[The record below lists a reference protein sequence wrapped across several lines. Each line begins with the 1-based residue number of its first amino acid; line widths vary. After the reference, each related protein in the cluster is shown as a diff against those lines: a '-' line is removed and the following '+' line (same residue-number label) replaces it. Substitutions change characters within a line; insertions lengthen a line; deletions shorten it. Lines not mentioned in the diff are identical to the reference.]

1 MLTTKFLSLA
11 VLAIA
16 FLALAAHRLFV
27 SKRYSNLLGLVAVI
41 AFGASYAL
49 FDQTIAIQ
57 VTKAKLLNW
66 LDLDQLKKINGSL
79 FWLSVAYF
87 CNALIKHF
95 VYPRRLTLEGDSKVP
110 LLIQYLVT
118 ALVYLSA
125 VILIVGLV
133 YGQSITGL
141 ITASGAILLVIA
153 YSARAQIDE
162 VFAGLAININAP
174 FEKGDLIQLND
185 EWGYVREIDWRSI
198 TYLDMDNNSVVVPNT
213 KLAAS
218 KIRNLDRPRSLTRR
232 VLHIRVEYNVPPRVV
247 IDQCEAAMNECPHI
261 VPHPWQFVCHV
272 DNDEKGMQYRI
283 HFYVRH
289 FDDWWLASDE
299 FMNAVWYR
307 FARNGIRFAQQRK
320 LNFNSADDAA
330 RSLPGSAYDDAT
342 WRSLV
347 ERFNQVPMF
356 EGMTPKDMEEL
367 ARSAE
372 LHIIG
377 PPEKIIRAGSTRS
390 SMFLIASGSADV
402 FEVDENEKET
412 LMATVGESETL
423 GLMALLTGSPQ
434 KTTIRAKEECA
445 VWEISSDSLHAL
457 FDRKPEIMEAIAA
470 SVARWQA
477 EEDDAINAI
486 AMSRQQEKQFIK
498 QHTDRLSNRIAK
510 FFQREVKQEESNGGE
525 EYTNF

>member
-11 VLAIA
+11 AIA
-16 FLALAAHRLFV
+16 LTLLALVLQRVFF
-27 SKRYSNLLGLVAVI
+27 SKRYSNLLGLFAVI
-41 AFGASYAL
+41 AFGLGFIL
-49 FDQTIAIQ
+49 FDQVIAPQ
-57 VTKAKLLNW
+57 LST
-66 LDLDQLKKINGSL
+66 LDHLSWVNLDHLKKINGAL

-95 VYPRRLTLEGDSKVP
+95 VYPRRLTWEGDSKVP
-110 LLIQYLVT
+110 LLMQYLVT
-118 ALVYLSA
+118 VLIYLVA
-125 VILIVGLV
+125 TVFIVGLI
-133 YGQSITGL
+133 YKQSITGL
-141 ITASGAILLVIA
+141 ITASGAVLLVIA
-153 YSARAQIDE
+153 YSARALIDE
-162 VFAGLAININAP
+162 VFAGIAININAP

-185 EWGYVREIDWRSI
+185 EWGYVKDIDWRSI
-198 TYLDMDNNSVVVPNT
+198 TYLDMDNNNVVVPNT

-232 VLHIRVEYNVPPRVV
+232 ILYIRVEYNVPPKVV
-247 IDQCEAAMNECPHI
+247 IEQCEAAMKECPHI
-261 VPHPWQFVCHV
+261 VPHPWQFTSYLEA
-272 DNDEKGMQYRI
+272 DEKGLRYRL

-299 FMNAVWYR
+299 LINAVWYR
-307 FARNGIRFAQQRK
+307 FARQGIRFAQQRK
-320 LNFNSADDAA
+320 LNYSSAVDAEK
-330 RSLPGSAYDDAT
+330 SLPDSAFDETT
-342 WRSLV
+342 WRTLV

-356 EGMTPKDMEEL
+356 EGMTTKDMEEL

-377 PPEKIIRAGSTRS
+377 PPERIVRAGSTRS

-402 FEVDENEKET
+402 YEVDETGIET

-445 VWEISSDSLHAL
+445 VWEIGSDSLHAL

-477 EEDDAINAI
+477 EEEDAINEI
-486 AMSRQQEKQFIK
+486 EMNRQQEKLFI
-498 QHTDRLSNRIAK
+498 QQRTSRLSNRIAS
-510 FFQREVKQEESNGGE
+510 FFKREVKQGDGGE
-525 EYTNF
+525 EYTNY

>member
-1 MLTTKFLSLA
+1 MLTTKLLLLI
-11 VLAIA
+11 VLFIA
-16 FLALAAHRLFV
+16 LLALAAHRIFI
-27 SKRYSNLLGLVAVI
+27 SKRYTNVLGLIAVI
-41 AFGASYAL
+41 AFGSAYAL
-49 FDQTIAIQ
+49 FGQ
-57 VTKAKLLNW
+57 VIVPAVSQLSGLAW
-66 LDLDQLKKINGSL
+66 LDLDQLKRVNGSL
-79 FWLSVAYF
+79 FWLSIAYF

-95 VYPRRLTLEGDSKVP
+95 VYPRRLTWEGDSKVP

-118 ALVYLSA
+118 VLLYLSA
-125 VILIVGLV
+125 IILIVGLV
-133 YGQSITGL
+133 YDQSITGL
-141 ITASGAILLVIA
+141 ITASGAVLLVIA

-185 EWGYVREIDWRSI
+185 EWGYVKEIDWRSI
-198 TYLDMDNNSVVVPNT
+198 TYLDMDNNHVVVPNT

-232 VLHIRVEYNVPPRVV
+232 VQFIRVEYNVPPRVV
-247 IDQCEAAMNECPHI
+247 IDQCEAAMKECPHI
-261 VPHPWQFVCHV
+261 VEHPWQFACYV
-272 DNDEKGMQYRI
+272 DSDERGIQYRI

-289 FDDWWLASDE
+289 FDDWWKASDE
-299 FMNAVWYR
+299 FMNAIWYR
-307 FARNGIRFAQQRK
+307 FARKGIRFAQQRK
-320 LNFNSADDAA
+320 LNFNSADEAA
-330 RSLPGSAYDDAT
+330 RSLPNSAYDDAT

-367 ARSAE
+367 ARCAE

-377 PPEKIIRAGSTRS
+377 PPEKIIRAGSPRS

-402 FEVDENEKET
+402 YEVDEKGSET

-445 VWEISSDSLHAL
+445 VWEIGSDSLHAL

-486 AMSRQQEKQFIK
+486 AMNRQQEKHFI
-498 QHTDRLSNRIAK
+498 QQTTNRLSNRIAG
-510 FFQREVKQEESNGGE
+510 FFQREVKQDDSNSGE
-525 EYTNF
+525 EYTNY

>member
-1 MLTTKFLSLA
+1 MLTTKLLA
-11 VLAIA
+11 LGILAIA
-16 FLALAAHRLFV
+16 LCGLAAHRVFV
-27 SKRYSNLLGLVAVI
+27 SKRYTNVLGLMAVL
-41 AFGASYAL
+41 AFGSAYAL
-49 FDQTIAIQ
+49 FDQTVAPEIRNISVLA
-57 VTKAKLLNW
+57 W
-66 LDLDQLKKINGSL
+66 LDLDQLKKINGAL
-79 FWLSVAYF
+79 FWFSVAYF

-118 ALVYLSA
+118 TLVYLSA
-125 VILIVGLV
+125 TILIVGLV
-133 YGQSITGL
+133 YGQSIIGL
-141 ITASGAILLVIA
+141 ITASGAVLLVIA

-185 EWGYVREIDWRSI
+185 EWGYVKEIDWRSI
-198 TYLDMDNNSVVVPNT
+198 TYLDMDSNHVMVPNT

-232 VLHIRVEYNVPPRVV
+232 VLYIRVEYNVPPRVV
-247 IDQCEAAMNECPHI
+247 IEQCNAAMNECPHI
-261 VPHPWQFVCHV
+261 VSHPWQFACYL
-272 DNDEKGMQYRI
+272 DSDEKGMRYRI

-289 FDDWWLASDE
+289 FDDWWFASDE
-299 FMNAVWYR
+299 LMNAIWYR
-307 FARNGIRFAQQRK
+307 FARKGIRFAQQRK
-320 LNFNSADDAA
+320 LNFNSADEAS
-330 RSLPGSAYDDAT
+330 RSLPDSAYDDAT

-356 EGMTPKDMEEL
+356 EGMTSKDMEEL
-367 ARSAE
+367 ARSAQ

-377 PPEKIIRAGSTRS
+377 PPEKIIRAGSKRS

-402 FEVDENEKET
+402 FEVDENENET

-457 FDRKPEIMEAIAA
+457 FDRKPEIMEEIAA

-486 AMSRQQEKQFIK
+486 AMNRQQEKRFI
-498 QHTDRLSNRIAK
+498 QQRTDRLSNRIAR
-510 FFQREVKQEESNGGE
+510 FFQREVKQDESGE
-525 EYTNF
+525 EYTNY

>member
-1 MLTTKFLSLA
+1 MLTTKFLPLA
-11 VLAIA
+11 VLA
-16 FLALAAHRLFV
+16 LALLALVLQRLFF
-27 SKRYSNLLGLVAVI
+27 SKRYSNVLGLI
-41 AFGASYAL
+41 AAISFGLGFTL
-49 FDQTIAIQ
+49 FDQIIAPEIMKVEQ
-57 VTKAKLLNW
+57 LAWIN
-66 LDLDQLKKINGSL
+66 LDQLKKVNGAL

-87 CNALIKHF
+87 CNALVKHF
-95 VYPRRLTLEGDSKVP
+95 VYPRRLTWEGDSKVP
-110 LLIQYLVT
+110 LLMQYLVT
-118 ALVYLSA
+118 VLIYLA
-125 VILIVGLV
+125 ATVCIVGLI

-141 ITASGAILLVIA
+141 ITASGAVLLIIA
-153 YSARAQIDE
+153 YSARALIDE
-162 VFAGLAININAP
+162 VFAGIAININAP

-185 EWGYVREIDWRSI
+185 EWGYVKEVDWRSI
-198 TYLDMDNNSVVVPNT
+198 TYLDMDNNNVVVPNT

-232 VLHIRVEYNVPPRVV
+232 VLHIRVEYNVPPKVV
-247 IDQCEAAMNECPHI
+247 IDQCQAAMKECPHI
-261 VPHPWQFVCHV
+261 VPHPWQFTSYL
-272 DNDEKGMQYRI
+272 DADEKGLRYRL

-299 FMNAVWYR
+299 LMNAVWYR

-320 LNFNSADDAA
+320 LNFTNADDAK
-330 RSLPGSAYDDAT
+330 RSLPDSAYDDAT
-342 WRSLV
+342 WRTLV

-377 PPEKIIRAGSTRS
+377 PPEKIIESGSTRS
-390 SMFLIASGSADV
+390 SMFLIASGAADV
-402 FEVDENEKET
+402 YQVDENGIET
-412 LMATVGESETL
+412 LMATVGEFETL

-445 VWEISSDSLHAL
+445 VWEIGSESLHVL
-457 FDRKPEIMEAIAA
+457 FDRKPEIMEAIAK

-486 AMSRQQEKQFIK
+486 EMNRQQEKLFI
-498 QHTDRLSNRIAK
+498 QQRTNRLSNRIAG
-510 FFQREVKQEESNGGE
+510 FFKREVKPEDTGE
-525 EYTNF
+525 EYTNY